1 MPDFTVHPH
10 GGRWAVAEAGA
21 SSPIEEHATREAAEL
36 AARRL
41 ADGGAVRVLED
52 DPTTLKETAP
62 PGGADRGATGAGGGL
77 DGMTDDEH
85 VRSEQ
90 GGL

>member
-1 MPDFTVHPH
+1 MPDITVHPH
-10 GGRWAVAEAGA
+10 GGRWAVAEADA
-21 SSPIEEHATREAAEL
+21 ESPIEEHATREAAEL
-36 AARRL
+36 AARHL
-41 ADGGAVRVLED
+41 ADGGAVQVLD
-52 DPTTLKETAP
+52 HDPTGLDASAP
-62 PGGADRGATGAGGGL
+62 PGGTDRGDAGSAAGV

>member
-21 SSPIEEHATREAAEL
+21 TSPIEEHPTREAAEL
-36 AARRL
+36 AARHL
-41 ADGGAVRVLED
+41 AGEGAVRVLDE
-52 DPTTLKETAP
+52 DPTTLGTSAP
-62 PGGADRGATGAGGGL
+62 PGGTDRGDAGPGGAA

>member
-1 MPDFTVHPH
+1 MPDITVHRH
-10 GGRWAVAEAGA
+10 GGRWAVLEAGA
-21 SSPIEEHATREAAEL
+21 GSPIEEHATREAAEL

-41 ADGGAVRVLED
+41 ADGGAVQVLDE
-52 DPTTLKETAP
+52 DPTTLDESAP
-62 PGGADRGATGAGGGL
+62 PGGADRGVAGGGF

>member
-1 MPDFTVHPH
+1 MPDYTVHPH

-21 SSPIEEHATREAAEL
+21 GSPLEEHATREAAEL
-36 AARRL
+36 AARHL
-41 ADGGAVRVLED
+41 ADGGAVQVLD
-52 DPTTLKETAP
+52 QDPTTLDGSAP
-62 PGGADRGATGAGGGL
+62 PGGADRGEAGAGGGF